1 MAHRVPVEQQ
11 VLIGGVIDKGSAR
24 ISLLATRLHAT
35 TEVERSP
42 RKARWLA
49 RLERL
54 TRGTTLAQGG
64 RWACTSC
71 SMASIFKGTAAPPGP
86 NSQRGGRHA
95 VTESQHHASVVP
107 VSVHLDCA
115 QKTPSTLFQR

>member
-1 MAHRVPVEQQ
+1 MRASLLQQRLTYTGVGKPMAHRVPVEQQ

-54 TRGTTLAQGG
+54 TRGTTLAQGAG
-64 RWACTSC
+64 
-71 SMASIFKGTAAPPGP
+71 GHAPRVVWRQF
-86 NSQRGGRHA
+86 SRGQLLLR
-95 VTESQHHASVVP
+95 VPTPSVVG
-107 VSVHLDCA
+107 VM
-115 QKTPSTLFQR
+115 R